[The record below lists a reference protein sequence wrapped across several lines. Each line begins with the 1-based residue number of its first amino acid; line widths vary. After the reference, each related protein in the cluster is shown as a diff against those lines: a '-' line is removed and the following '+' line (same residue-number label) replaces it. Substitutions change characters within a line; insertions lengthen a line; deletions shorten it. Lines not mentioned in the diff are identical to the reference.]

1 MRNFDA
7 FANIG
12 EHRGMFAD
20 DVTRPDGCETN
31 GARHALPGVA
41 FAGIDSAVF

>member
-12 EHRGMFAD
+12 EHRRMFAD
-20 DVTRPDGCETN
+20 DVTRTDGSKNQSCPV
-31 GARHALPGVA
+31 RVRPV
-41 FAGIDSAVF
+41 